1 MQKSN
6 KKNRQVQRTKTW
18 ILDALMLLMDK
29 IPYSKI
35 TVSDITEKAGIA
47 RTTFYHNYDNK
58 EDVLFEYLTDS
69 ISIELLNLEEN
80 KMDNSQNNIVLMFD
94 YKHMIKYQ
102 KSIKKILSIME
113 IENRLFREVQ
123 KFPMSLLEQYKKK
136 LSNEEYLICRYK
148 LCYQITGC
156 LRVIFDWF
164 TNDMPLSVEMII
176 LLINAMN
183 IPKTVQYRNI
193 PSIVVRFKIE

>member
-193 PSIVVRFKIE
+193 PSIVVRFKNE